1 MIGVEMKKS
10 VAILIVFLLYVHPL
24 IGQDI
29 VCEVSS
35 QFRTVQVSKD
45 KYRFTDINSAFEFA
59 NSCPSGKTVRIVLC
73 DKKNFVNSPLTLFN
87 IRGRISVRSKRG
99 MAEIINGHIVKD
111 YERKGDTLLF
121 SANGC
126 VSNISI
132 KGEFV
137 PMASTFSSASE
148 LKQYKGFKSIG
159 KDKYSAIFPK
169 DELEII
175 EEGCDVFVYC
185 RWLCHKLKVE
195 SVNKNT
201 GEVTMI
207 CHFNPVYASDATAY
221 YSIFS
226 SRKALKQNT
235 FCNYDGHVYYLR
247 KTGDFLDNPEIR
259 VPFPSTFVCINK
271 CDNVTF
277 ENIVFRGGSV
287 EEWYVQ
293 GVQGARNLPRAVIVQ
308 NSSNVLFKN
317 CDFSNNDGY
326 SLGIDNSYNC
336 KVIGCAFTELG
347 GGGIALGFGEKGET
361 YNITIDNSLF
371 KGMGRIHPGAEAII
385 TYKTHDIKI
394 TNNTICDGYYSG
406 IGLGFT
412 WGYGGLYSYNT
423 YVANNHIHHVMRG
436 VLSDGGGIYTLG
448 NQRGTVIENNFIH
461 DVISRVFSESGSSLL
476 YFDEGSSDII
486 AKNNVL
492 FGAHTGFHENYGRR
506 NTVENNVIA
515 FTNLVTFRLSNAKLD
530 TMLIAKKNYVLID
543 KGTAYNSI
551 FASHAIYEGNQTT
564 EGVELNKETGTV
576 SDHYCKLDEINSL
589 ITVNKLYRKGL
600 LKKNFSYGVKSN
612 RLKRMEML
620 SDEIIEK
627 DKDFVVTYFPQ
638 VSEYFKR

>member
-1 MIGVEMKKS
+1 MKKCI
-10 VAILIVFLLYVHPL
+10 AILFLLLFLVHPL
-24 IGQDI
+24 IGRDI

-45 KYRFTDINSAFEFA
+45 KYRFNDIKSAFEFA
-59 NSCPSGKTVRIVLC
+59 NNCPSSKTVRIVLC
-73 DKKNFVNSPLTLFN
+73 DKKTFVKSPINLFN
-87 IRGRISVRSKRG
+87 NKGRIIVKAKRG
-99 MAEIINGHIVKD
+99 IAEIINGQIVD
-111 YERKGDTLLF
+111 VFEQKGDTLF
-121 SANGC
+121 FTANGC

-132 KGEFV
+132 KGEFI
-137 PMASTFSSASE
+137 PMATTFTNASE
-148 LKQYKGFKSIG
+148 LKQFKSFKSIG
-159 KDKYSAIFPK
+159 KDKYSAVFPNE
-169 DELEII
+169 ELEII
-175 EEGCDVFVYC
+175 EKGCDVFVYC

-195 SVNKNT
+195 DVNKNT

-221 YSIFS
+221 YSIFN
-226 SRKALKQNT
+226 SRKVLKPNT
-235 FCNYDGHVYYLR
+235 FCNYEGHVYYLK
-247 KTGDFLDNPEIR
+247 KTVDLFDNPEIR
-259 VPFPSTFVCINK
+259 VPFSSTFVCING

-277 ENIVFRGGSV
+277 ENIAFRGGAV
-287 EEWYVQ
+287 EEWYVE

-308 NSSNVLFKN
+308 NSSNVVFKN

-336 KVIGCAFTELG
+336 SVTGCAFTRLG

-361 YNITIDNSLF
+361 HNITIDNNLF

-394 TNNTICDGYYSG
+394 TNNTICDGFYSG

-412 WGYGGLYSYNT
+412 WGYGGLYSYNI

-448 NQRGTVIENNFIH
+448 NQRGTVIENNCIH

-476 YFDEGSSDII
+476 YFDEGSSDIV

-506 NTVENNVIA
+506 NTLENNVIA
-515 FTNLVTFRLSNAKLD
+515 YTNLVTFRLSNAKLD

-543 KGTAYNSI
+543 KGTAFNSI
-551 FASHAIYEGNQTT
+551 FASHAIYEDNKTI
-564 EGVELNKETGTV
+564 EGVVLNKETGTQ
-576 SDHYCKLDEINSL
+576 SDNYSKLDDINSS
-589 ITVNKLYRKGL
+589 IIIKELYRRGL
-600 LKKNFSYGVKSN
+600 LKKNFGYGVKSN
-612 RLKRMEML
+612 RLKNMEML
-620 SDEIIEK
+620 SDEIIK
-627 DKDFVVTYFPQ
+627 QDKDFVVTSFPQ
-638 VSEYFKR
+638 VSEYFNR